1 MDKVLSKTTKAKGQC
16 LCGVVKFKTSSA
28 SLQLGACHCKM
39 CRSLC
44 SGPYLSIDCGTDV
57 QFESTYNIGVYNSSE
72 WAERGFC
79 TQCGSQLFYR
89 LKGSGQTI
97 MSAGLFGDDLGFE
110 FDHQVFIDEKPN
122 YYCFSN
128 QTENLTG
135 AEVFAKYG
143 ASLDE

>member
-1 MDKVLSKTTKAKGQC
+1 MSEKIKISGQC
-16 LCGVVKFKTSSA
+16 LCGAVKFTAHEATKSI
-28 SLQLGACHCKM
+28 GACHCKM

-44 SGPYLSIDCGTDV
+44 SGPFMETNCGTSV
-57 QFESTYNIGVYNSSE
+57 QFESTDSIGIYNSSE

-89 LKGSGQTI
+89 LKDSGQTM
-97 MSAGLFGDDLGFE
+97 MSVGLFPDESGFE
-110 FDHQVFIDEKPN
+110 FESQVFIDKKPN

-128 QTENLTG
+128 KTENMTE

>member
-1 MDKVLSKTTKAKGQC
+1 MPETIVASGHC
-16 LCGVVKFKTSSA
+16 LCRAVKFKANAA
-28 SLQLGACHCKM
+28 SKSLGACHCKM

-44 SGPYLSIDCGTDV
+44 SGPYLSVDCGSEV
-57 QFESTYNIGVYNSSE
+57 EFNSTENIGVYNSSE

-89 LKGSGQTI
+89 LKGNGQTI
-97 MSAGLFGDDLGFE
+97 MSAGLFDDNLGFV

-128 QTENLTG
+128 ETENMTG

-143 ASLDE
+143 SGLDS